1 MHKRN
6 LKDLNLLDDF
16 LLNSVVTYPGIGE
29 TFCRIL
35 LEIIFQRKFGKL
47 VVVAQKVYYGT
58 DADKHGARLDVY
70 LEEDEIELGEG
81 DIPTVLD
88 IEPEKKHSHEAV
100 RSLPKRTRFY
110 HAKIDGKSLKSG
122 ESYKN
127 LKNVIVIMITPFD
140 PFGLNRMVYTIRSL
154 CEEVPEM
161 PYDDGARTLFLY
173 TKGTEGK
180 PSEELQQL
188 LSYMET
194 TTKENAKNDE
204 LLALQKMVDTVKQSE
219 EVSISYMK
227 IMERE
232 EMLINEGIT
241 QGISQGISQGKSI
254 GEVQKLIQQVC
265 RKVRKGKNASI
276 IAEELEESVEVVE
289 KICNAIGKCNSDTD
303 IELIY
308 KTLEEASL

>member
-6 LKDLNLLDDF
+6 LMDLNLLDDF
-16 LLNSVVTYPGIGE
+16 LLNAVVTYPGIGE
-29 TFCRIL
+29 MFCRIL
-35 LEIIFQRKFGKL
+35 LGIIFQRQFGKL
-47 VVVAQKVYYGT
+47 VIVAQKVYYGADT
-58 DADKHGARLDVY
+58 DKHGARLDVY

-88 IEPEKKHSHEAV
+88 IEPEKKDTIEAV
-100 RSLPKRTRFY
+100 QSLPKRTRFY

-140 PFGLNRMVYTIRSL
+140 PFGLNRMVYTIRNL
-154 CEEVPEM
+154 CEEVPDM

-173 TKGTEGK
+173 TKGAEGN

-194 TTKENAKNDE
+194 TTKENAKNEE
-204 LLALQKMVDTVKQSE
+204 LRALQRIVDTVKQSE

-232 EMLINEGIT
+232 EMLINEGIS
-241 QGISQGISQGKSI
+241 QGISQGISRGKSI
-254 GEVQKLIQQVC
+254 GEMQKLIQLVC
-265 RKVRKGKNASI
+265 RKVQKGKNVDS
-276 IAEELEESVEVVE
+276 IAEELEEAVENVE
-289 KICNAIGKCNSDTD
+289 QICAAINQCGSDKD

-308 KTLEEASL
+308 KTLKEMKF

>member
-16 LLNSVVTYPGIGE
+16 LLNAVVTYPGIGE

-35 LEIIFQRKFGKL
+35 LGIIFQRKFGKL
-47 VVVAQKVYYGT
+47 VIVAQKVYYGT
-58 DADKHGARLDVY
+58 DVDKHGARLDVY
-70 LEEDEIELGEG
+70 LEEDEIEIGEG
-81 DIPTVLD
+81 DVPTVLD
-88 IEPEKKHSHEAV
+88 IEPEKKDSREAV
-100 RSLPKRTRFY
+100 KSLPKRTRFY
-110 HAKIDGKSLKSG
+110 HAKIDGRSLKSG

-140 PFGLNRMVYTIRSL
+140 PFGLNRMVYTIRNL
-154 CEEVPEM
+154 CEEVPDM

-173 TKGTEGK
+173 TKGIEGN

-188 LSYMET
+188 LNYMET
-194 TTKENAKNDE
+194 TTQENAKNEE
-204 LLALQKMVDTVKQSE
+204 LRTIQKMVETVKQSE

-232 EMLINEGIT
+232 EMLINEGI
-241 QGISQGISQGKSI
+241 SQGISQGKSI
-254 GEVQKLIQQVC
+254 GEMQKLIQQVC
-265 RKVRKGKNASI
+265 RKLRKGKSAPI
-276 IAEELEESVEVVE
+276 IAEELEEAIEVVE
-289 KICNAIGKCNSDTD
+289 RICAAIVKCGSDTD

-308 KTLEEASL
+308 NTLEEATAE